1 VSVHIRQVGDFTK
14 ALGARLGATVT
25 PGSLPGGEKRE
36 LDQGGEKGRRGDFV
50 EVNPAMGKGMPV
62 LRIDG

>member
-14 ALGARLGATVT
+14 ALGARLGATMA
-25 PGSLPGGEKRE
+25 PASLPSVEKRE
-36 LDQGGEKGRRGDFV
+36 LVGGDKGRRGDFV